1 MIALH
6 AGDALAEVMPERGA
20 ICTVLFPIAGKP
32 DAGSPYKQHGFARNL
47 PWEVVRTGAS
57 SLECRLQH
65 ETWDVLIAF
74 TLTEDAFR
82 LETTVAGE
90 GPFQLGFH
98 PYFAVTD
105 KKVAFVETS
114 ATRVFDNRTGGT
126 RAFVRPDFSEGEQ
139 DLHLLD
145 HRESGTVL
153 RRPSP
158 IELSWS
164 PEFRRLVLWTLPER
178 PFICVEPWT
187 DRNALTPP
195 RTLAFQIAH
204 GSRG

>member
-1 MIALH
+1 MIVLR
-6 AGDALAEVMPERGA
+6 AGNALAEIVPERGA
-20 ICTVLFPIAGKP
+20 ICTKLRFDNDELLFLDMSTLEDLSKNVRGGIPVLFPIAGKP

-114 ATRVFDNRTGGT
+114 ATRVFDNRTG
-126 RAFVRPDFSEGEQ
+126 
-139 DLHLLD
+139 
-145 HRESGTVL
+145 
-153 RRPSP
+153 
-158 IELSWS
+158 
-164 PEFRRLVLWTLPER
+164 
-178 PFICVEPWT
+178 
-187 DRNALTPP
+187 
-195 RTLAFQIAH
+195 
-204 GSRG
+204 